1 MCSEWNQH
9 LFSGHL
15 WSGFRGAYPLSPC
28 GTPVRAKI
36 EHHSERHERL
46 HQADG
51 GSGERMGYTTDERG
65 RASLSL
71 VLRHHSSL
79 RDMIRYCR
87 VLPHMSSR
95 FGRSLYER
103 KSRHSR
109 KERAAPRWRD
119 PRFSRDE
126 SEELYTIVPEVR
138 TADACQHDAND
149 SVSRLFDGRVW
160 SLARLNSALSLE

>member
-1 MCSEWNQH
+1 MIHSARRAFSGKSGAESETLVCSEWNQH

-103 KSRHSR
+103 KRRHSR
-109 KERAAPRWRD
+109 KERAAPRWPD

-126 SEELYTIVPEVR
+126 SE
-138 TADACQHDAND
+138 
-149 SVSRLFDGRVW
+149 
-160 SLARLNSALSLE
+160 